1 MAPKAIEV
9 LLGVIHISFWLALL
23 VPGAGA
29 SLIPVGR
36 ALASIDPSAA
46 ADFFVRV
53 LPGSFRVEQNFS
65 STSPECDV
73 EIAAVRLPYGA
84 QPDGAGQL
92 IYFVRDGV
100 APWGDAP
107 LEPYVSQQVAD
118 FDAQANGS
126 LVYDRWEDQHDGYH
140 FETYFDV
147 FAIARRE
154 RFTLEKQNS
163 TTLPWPWAALDVLI
177 PSTVFNFQL
186 WGNFNASRSV
196 MEPFARAA
204 WENCRNE
211 SDGEM
216 SRKTYGLFWWKATQ
230 ATTDVEAAAAFVAR
244 YFGATRV
251 ASPFSQGADCTE
263 AAWLLFEDSGFML
276 HFVNS
281 PEYPSPN
288 EQTLGLATW
297 ETATGETRLRRDLA
311 RGALDGWTWNRVI
324 FWVDDIRTI
333 EAKLVADGVAFAK
346 RAFKQN
352 GLVSLLVAS
361 PPQGSIVYELRAL
374 DPGAADAA
382 EPWDVCNPLQQRRRA

>member
-1 MAPKAIEV
+1 M
-9 LLGVIHISFWLALL
+9 
-23 VPGAGA
+23 
-29 SLIPVGR
+29 
-36 ALASIDPSAA
+36 
-46 ADFFVRV
+46 
-53 LPGSFRVEQNFS
+53 
-65 STSPECDV
+65 
-73 EIAAVRLPYGA
+73 
-84 QPDGAGQL
+84 
-92 IYFVRDGV
+92 
-100 APWGDAP
+100 
-107 LEPYVSQQVAD
+107 
-118 FDAQANGS
+118 
-126 LVYDRWEDQHDGYH
+126 
-140 FETYFDV
+140 

-361 PPQGSIVYELRAL
+361 PRATSARNTKRGGQEFATRVFITFCGGTKVRKRFFLLVPRFFLLYEFYSLPELRVLYARRPQGSIVYELRAL